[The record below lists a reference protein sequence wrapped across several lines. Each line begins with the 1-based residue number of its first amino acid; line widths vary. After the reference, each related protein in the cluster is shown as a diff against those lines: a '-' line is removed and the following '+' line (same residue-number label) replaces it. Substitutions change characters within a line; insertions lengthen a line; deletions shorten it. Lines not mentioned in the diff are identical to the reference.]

1 MRLLVTG
8 AAGQVGWELA
18 RSLMPLGE
26 VVAIDRSRCDFSRPE
41 MIAPVIREVRPDVI
55 VNAAAYTAVDKAE
68 KEESLATM
76 INGNSVGVLAEEAKR
91 AGALL
96 VHYSTDYVFDGSKAT
111 PYSEDDAPN
120 PINAYGRSKLAG
132 EVAIRTTNCDYLIL
146 RTTWVYAA
154 RGQNFVKT
162 ILRLARERE
171 ELNIV
176 ADQVGAPTSARNIA
190 DATAHIVRQ
199 VQQERVA
206 GKFSSGAY
214 HYTADGV
221 TSWHGF
227 AEAIVQSA
235 ARHGLLNPNRLP
247 RINPI
252 PASAYPL
259 PAPRPANSR
268 LDCRRLRNRLG
279 ITFPDWQYAL
289 ECVVQDIAG
298 WGNGGASSTSSV

>member
-8 AAGQVGWELA
+8 ATGQVGWELA

-26 VVAIDRSRCDFSRPE
+26 VIAVDRTRCDLSRPE
-41 MIAPVIREVRPDVI
+41 TIAPLVREIRPDVI

-68 KEESLATM
+68 KEEDLATVV
-76 INGNSVGVLAEEAKR
+76 NGTSVGDLAEEARK

-96 VHYSTDYVFDGSKAT
+96 IHYSTDYVFDGSKAV
-111 PYSEDDAPN
+111 PYVENDPPN

-132 EVAIRTTNCDYLIL
+132 EIAIRETGCDHVIL

-162 ILRLARERE
+162 ILHLARERE

-176 ADQVGAPTSARNIA
+176 ADQFGAPTSARAIA
-190 DATAHIVRQ
+190 DATAHIVHCAR
-199 VQQERVA
+199 QERITKGFASCTCHFTSA
-206 GKFSSGAY
+206 GA
-214 HYTADGV
+214 
-221 TSWHGF
+221 TSWHAF

-235 ARHGLLNPNRLP
+235 TRHGLFDPKRTP

-252 PASAYPL
+252 STRAYPL
-259 PAPRPANSR
+259 PAARPANSC
-268 LDCRRLRNRLG
+268 LDCGRLRNRFG
-279 ITFPDWQYAL
+279 IVQTDWQQAL
-289 ECVVQDIAG
+289 DLVVQDIAG
-298 WGNGGASSTSSV
+298 R